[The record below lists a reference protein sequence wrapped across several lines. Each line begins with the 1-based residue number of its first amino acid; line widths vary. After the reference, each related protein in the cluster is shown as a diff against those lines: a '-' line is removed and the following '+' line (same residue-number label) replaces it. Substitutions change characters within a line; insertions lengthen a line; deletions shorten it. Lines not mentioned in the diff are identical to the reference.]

1 MRSSH
6 LLGRGSKENRQDS
19 PRTEKIP
26 VPNHDALA
34 SVTAEENLLRGRI
47 ARSRT
52 RRAIRGCFRL
62 ALLRVVVISHEP
74 RVDETRGS

>member
-19 PRTEKIP
+19 PRTGKMP

-34 SVTAEENLLRGRI
+34 SVTAEENLLE
-47 ARSRT
+47 
-52 RRAIRGCFRL
+52 F
-62 ALLRVVVISHEP
+62 
-74 RVDETRGS
+74 